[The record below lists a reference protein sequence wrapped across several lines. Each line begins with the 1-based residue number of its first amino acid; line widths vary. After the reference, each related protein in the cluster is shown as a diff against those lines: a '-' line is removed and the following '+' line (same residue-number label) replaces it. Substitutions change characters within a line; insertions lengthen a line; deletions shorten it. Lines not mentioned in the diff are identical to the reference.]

1 MELPSFSLKGRT
13 AVVTGASRG
22 MGRSIALALAE
33 AGADIFGTGRA
44 EADLRGVA
52 DEVRARGR
60 ICHTFSADLSSVTA
74 ISDLA
79 ERAIAAMGHVDILV
93 NNAGIALL
101 QPALE
106 VTEEA
111 WDAQLDV
118 NLKGLFFCAQAFG
131 RHMIERGRGGRIINI
146 GSIVGVVGMAEHA
159 AYSSS
164 KAGVSMVTRVLAI
177 EWGSHNVLVNAVA
190 PTVILT
196 PLGEK
201 VWGDPAKG
209 DPMRAKIPLGRFG
222 RPSEVAGVVVF
233 LASDAA
239 SLITG
244 ETIMVDGGFT
254 AQ

>member
-1 MELPSFSLKGRT
+1 MELPSFSLEGRT

-33 AGADIFGTGRA
+33 AGADVFGTGRA
-44 EADLRGVA
+44 ETDLEAVA

-60 ICHTFSADLSSVTA
+60 VCHTFPADLSSVAAIREMAAHA
-74 ISDLA
+74 ISK
-79 ERAIAAMGHVDILV
+79 MGHVDILV
-93 NNAGIALL
+93 NNAGTALL
-101 QPALE
+101 QPAVE

-111 WDAQLDV
+111 WDAQMDV
-118 NLKGLFFCAQAFG
+118 NLKGVFFCAQAFG
-131 RHMIERGRGGRIINI
+131 RHMIERGQGGRIINI
-146 GSIVGVVGMAEHA
+146 GSIVGVVGMAEHS

-164 KAGVSMVTRVLAI
+164 KAGVTMLTRVLAI
-177 EWGSHNVLVNAVA
+177 EWGRYNVLVNAVG

-201 VWGDPAKG
+201 VWGDPVKG
-209 DPMRAKIPLGRFG
+209 DPMKAKIPLGRFG

-244 ETIMVDGGFT
+244 DTIMVDGGFT